1 MENKWRKL
9 KLALG
14 FNSCLHLPKTTDQI
28 PPSSSSV
35 TNFSDRLSNSSDVSV
50 HRSSTP
56 TPTSSTLR
64 LSSSSSSSSSKGVCA
79 ICLNTM
85 KPGQRQ
91 AIFTAECSHAFHFQ
105 CITSNV
111 RYGNQICPVC
121 RAKWKEVPFQT
132 TASNASN
139 EISRPRGD
147 TWGGILRRISSSRQ
161 NGTVRQSSSRHN
173 ITEQALFDDDDE
185 ILVDQQTSITHH
197 VNDVDHSIGNK
208 MEITTYP
215 EVSAVPKSDSHDNF
229 TVLVHLKAPPHS
241 KTQNSD
247 RSNVESSLETS
258 RAPID
263 LVTVLDISGSMTG
276 SKIALLKR
284 AMSFVIQNLS
294 SSDRLSI
301 IVFSSTA
308 RRIFPLRR
316 MNDAAQQQALR
327 AVNSLVPNG
336 GTDIAEGLKKG
347 VRVFVDRRWK
357 NPVGGIMLLTDGQDT
372 HNICATAPIGEGYR
386 SLVPNSI
393 HRNNSQGLKIP
404 VHAFGF
410 GVDHDADLMNS
421 ISEISGGTFSFIEA
435 ENVIQDAFAQCIGGL
450 LSVVVQDLHVEVRC
464 AQSRLQLSSVKAGS
478 YQSTL
483 TNNARMA
490 SIQVGDLY
498 AEEERDFLV
507 TLNVPVE
514 KSSDEMSLLIVTC
527 LYSDPI
533 TKIEGLDVTSE
544 VKIQRPN
551 VVIDPV
557 VSIEVDRQRNRLQA
571 TEAMAEARVKAERGD
586 FTTAISVLERC
597 HRGLSETIS
606 AQAGDLLCVSL
617 SAELKEMQERMATRR
632 VYEES
637 GRAYVLS
644 GLSSHLLQRATARG
658 DSTDSTSFVRAY
670 QTPSMAEMV
679 SRSQTFVMST
689 PQSENI
695 LRPTKSFNGRQ
706 KRK

>member
-1 MENKWRKL
+1 VL
-9 KLALG
+9 YFPHIFFLLV
-14 FNSCLHLPKTTDQI
+14 LHLQ
-28 PPSSSSV
+28 
-35 TNFSDRLSNSSDVSV
+35 
-50 HRSSTP
+50 
-56 TPTSSTLR
+56 
-64 LSSSSSSSSSKGVCA
+64 GVCA
-79 ICLNTM
+79 ICLNAM

-132 TASNASN
+132 TASNASH
-139 EISRPRGD
+139 EISQPRGD
-147 TWGGILRRISSSRQ
+147 NWGGILRRISSSRQ

-197 VNDVDHSIGNK
+197 VNDVDHSIENT

-215 EVSAVPKSDSHDNF
+215 EVSAVSKSDSHDNF
-229 TVLVHLKAPPHS
+229 TVLVHLKAPRHS
-241 KTQNSD
+241 KKQNSD
-247 RSNVESSLETS
+247 RSNIESSVETS
-258 RAPID
+258 RAPVD

-301 IVFSSTA
+301 IAFSSTA

-347 VRVFVDRRWK
+347 VKVFVDRRWK

-372 HNICATAPIGEGYR
+372 HNICATASIGEGYR

-435 ENVIQDAFAQCIGGL
+435 EDVIQDAFAQCIGGL

-514 KSSDEMSLLIVTC
+514 TSSDEMSLLIVTC

-551 VVIDPV
+551 VAIDPV
-557 VSIEVDRQRNRLQA
+557 VSIEVNRQRNRVQA
-571 TEAMAEARVKAERGD
+571 TEAMAEARAKAERGD

-597 HRGLSETIS
+597 HRELSETIS
-606 AQAGDLLCVSL
+606 AQAGDPLCVSL

-670 QTPSMAEMV
+670 QTPSMADMV
-679 SRSQTFVMST
+679 TRSQTFVMSA